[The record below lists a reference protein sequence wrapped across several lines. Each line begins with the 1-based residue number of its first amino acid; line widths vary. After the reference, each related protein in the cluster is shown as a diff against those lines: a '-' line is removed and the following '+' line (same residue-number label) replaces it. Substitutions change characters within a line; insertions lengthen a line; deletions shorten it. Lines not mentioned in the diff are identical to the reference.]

1 MTRPQFRVDRQLL
14 DHNRTVL
21 TVVGELDV
29 ASARDFKE
37 ILFEVIATRPDA
49 VIVDMARTTFVDS
62 SGLAA
67 LLAGVKRLR
76 PREGC
81 LVLATANPS
90 IAHSLQIIG
99 LSDVLPIYP
108 TREAALAGLN
118 ERDS

>member
-1 MTRPQFRVDRQLL
+1 MTQPQFRVDRELL

-37 ILFEVIATRPDA
+37 TLFEVIATAPDA

-67 LLAGVKRLR
+67 LLTGVKRLR

-108 TREAALAGLN
+108 TREAAIAALN